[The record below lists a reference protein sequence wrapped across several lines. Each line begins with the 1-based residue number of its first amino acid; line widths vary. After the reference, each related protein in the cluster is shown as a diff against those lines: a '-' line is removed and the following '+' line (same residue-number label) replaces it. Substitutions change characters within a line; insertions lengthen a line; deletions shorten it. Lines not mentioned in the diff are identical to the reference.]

1 MSKKNVAENLK
12 NALNKK
18 TATPAP
24 KAAPAPA
31 AVPKESAEA
40 KMKRLEAEKKALAAE
55 VKAEKKAAK
64 VARASIPTRPQL
76 AALVILENPEIT
88 DTETLVDLVAKK
100 GEEYGI
106 TANDDESRKYHL
118 PRAKAILAV
127 YREFHSIK
135 A

>member
-12 NALNKK
+12 NALSKK
-18 TATPAP
+18 TTIPAP
-24 KAAPAPA
+24 VAKPAPAP
-31 AVPKESAEA
+31 VKETAEA
-40 KMKRLEAEKKALAAE
+40 KLKRLEAEKKALALQ
-55 VKAEKKAAK
+55 VKEEKKAAK
-64 VARASIPTRPQL
+64 AAKASIPTRPQL

-88 DTETLVDLVAKK
+88 DNETLVELVAKK
-100 GEEYGI
+100 GEEFGI

-127 YREFHSIK
+127 FKDFHGIK